1 MKPTKLHAV
10 LPLFALAFAAN
21 GAYAQGWKPERNVEL
36 ILPASPGGSNDIAGR
51 TIQKVWTDLNLL
63 PVSSSV
69 VNRTPLKGRNVIP
82 TLTSRRRPE

>member
-36 ILPASPGGSNDIAGR
+36 ILPASPGGSR
-51 TIQKVWTDLNLL
+51 QPWMRRSSC
-63 PVSSSV
+63 PVT
-69 VNRTPLKGRNVIP
+69 RGC
-82 TLTSRRRPE
+82 